1 MKCRSMIAVAIAT
14 CLIAGVMFAPT
25 RLHAQTPEI
34 LFQTGDYEAAA
45 IAAGAEVD
53 RGVWNEKWSRLL
65 VQTQLVQGQY
75 AAALETYE
83 TAIRRYSNSLA
94 LRLLAREALLGLGQQ
109 ERADAEADEIFEIL
123 QRPAGRF
130 ATADNLVAAGRYFVL
145 RREDAR
151 QILQLFYDRVRA
163 SEPGHVEAAI
173 ATAELALMKGD
184 FQVAAK
190 TLGEAKK
197 LDAGDPR
204 IDYLLWKAFAPSDPP
219 KASAALQQ
227 ALDRNPRLVP
237 ALLAMAE
244 MAIDRERYD
253 DAQSLIT
260 KVLEVNLHQ
269 SEAWSLLAVI
279 AHLRGQ
285 PEIEKLMRA
294 AALGTWPQNPEVDHT
309 IGRKLSQN
317 YRFAEGSQYQ
327 RQALTL
333 DPAHPEANF
342 QLAEDLLRLGQDDVG
357 WELAKSVA
365 QNDPYNVV
373 AYNLVTLYDRLQKFA
388 TISGDGIVVRMD
400 PKEAAIYGQSV
411 IDLLAKARSELCEK
425 YAVEVDGVIAV
436 EIFPQQKDFAI
447 RTFGLPGGDGFLGV
461 CFGRVITANSPA
473 SQGERPSN
481 WESVLWHEFCH
492 AVTLEKTKNRMPRWL
507 SEGISVYEERQRDS
521 ASGESMTPIY
531 RDMLLDESLTP
542 VSKLSGAFLNP
553 PSAIHLQFAYYQ
565 SSLVIEF
572 LVENYGFESILK
584 VLDDLAAGLN
594 INDALVRSVGSLDQ
608 LDQRFAMYAR
618 GLAEGFGK
626 EVDWSRDDLPER
638 GSVDDWTQWVKDHP
652 TNYFGNL
659 QLAQSLIAAKQ
670 YEAAVE
676 PLERLVQ
683 MQAVTGGRGGP
694 VELLADVYAKLDRTE
709 EEKETLQRLVAISDD
724 ALPAVI
730 RLAELAKQ
738 ESDWQAVSANA
749 NRILAI
755 QPLAAVGHLY
765 LADAS
770 EQIGK
775 PLDTIRALSAIGQ
788 LDPVDPASIEYRLAK
803 AYVDLEK
810 PDLATDKLI
819 SALREAPR
827 YRDALNLLLQITE
840 MPAKQPDQDDQK
852 PGDQ

>member
-1 MKCRSMIAVAIAT
+1 MKCHSLITGAVAWCAIAI
-14 CLIAGVMFAPT
+14 CLVSAESI
-25 RLHAQTPEI
+25 RAQTPEI
-34 LFQTGDYEAAA
+34 LFQTGEYEGAT
-45 IAAGAEVD
+45 IAARAEVD
-53 RGVWNEKWSRLL
+53 RGVWNEKWPRLL
-65 VQTQLVQGQY
+65 MQTQLVQGQY

-83 TAIRRYSNSLA
+83 AAIRRYSNSLA
-94 LRLLAREALLGLGQQ
+94 LRMLAREALLALGQT
-109 ERADAEADEIFEIL
+109 ERAEAEADEIFEIL

-130 ATADNLVAAGRYFVL
+130 ATSDNLVAAGRYFAL

-151 QILQLFYDRVRA
+151 QILQFFYDRVRTA
-163 SEPGHVEAAI
+163 EPGHVEAAI
-173 ATAELALMKGD
+173 ATAELALEKGD
-184 FQVAAK
+184 YQVAAK
-190 TLGEAKK
+190 TLSEAKK

-204 IDYLLWKAFAPSDPP
+204 IDYLLSKAFAPSDPQR
-219 KASAALQQ
+219 ASESLQQ
-227 ALDRNPRLVP
+227 SLDRNPQLVP

-260 KVLEVNLHQ
+260 KTLEVNVHQ

-285 PEIEKLMRA
+285 QEIEKLMRA
-294 AALGTWPQNPEVDHT
+294 AALSTWAQNPEVDHT

-317 YRFAEGSQYQ
+317 YRFTEGAQYQ
-327 RQALTL
+327 RQALTM
-333 DPAHPEANF
+333 DPAHPGANF

-400 PKEAAIYGQSV
+400 PQEAAIYGQAV
-411 IDLLAKARSELCEK
+411 IDLLAKARSELCNK
-425 YAVEVDGVIAV
+425 YAVEPDGVIAV
-436 EIFPQQKDFAI
+436 EIFPEQKDFAI

-507 SEGISVYEERQRDS
+507 SEGISVYEERQRNPS
-521 ASGESMTPIY
+521 SGESMTPIY
-531 RDMLLDESLTP
+531 REMLLDESLTP

-572 LVENYGFESILK
+572 LVENYGFDSILK

-608 LDQRFAMYAR
+608 LDERFAIYAR

-626 EVDWSRDDLPER
+626 DVDWSQDDLPER
-638 GSVDDWTQWVKDHP
+638 GSVDDWIQWAKDHP
-652 TNYFGNL
+652 TNYWGNL
-659 QLAQSLIAAKQ
+659 RLAESLIAAKQ

-676 PLERLVQ
+676 PLERLVE
-683 MQAVTGGRGGP
+683 MQAVTGSRGGP
-694 VELLADVYAKLDRTE
+694 LELLVDLYAQLDRFA
-709 EEKETLQRLVAISDD
+709 EEKATLERLVAISDD
-724 ALPAVI
+724 ALPAVT

-738 ESDWQAVSANA
+738 ESDWQLVSEYASE
-749 NRILAI
+749 ILAI
-755 QPLAAVGHLY
+755 QPLTALGHTY
-765 LADAS
+765 LAKAS
-770 EQIGK
+770 EQLGK

-788 LDPVDPASIEYRLAK
+788 LDPVDPASIEYRIAK
-803 AYVDLEK
+803 AYVDLDQ

-827 YRDALNLLLQITE
+827 YRDALRLLIQITDAAE
-840 MPAKQPDQDDQK
+840 KK
-852 PGDQ
+852 IKLETGDQ

>member
-1 MKCRSMIAVAIAT
+1 MKCRSIIAVAIAA

-45 IAAGAEVD
+45 VAAGAEVD

-65 VQTQLVQGQY
+65 MQTQLVQGQY

-130 ATADNLVAAGRYFVL
+130 ATSDNLVAAGRYFVL

-151 QILQLFYDRVRA
+151 QILQFFYDRVRT

-184 FQVAAK
+184 YQVAAK
-190 TLGEAKK
+190 TLAEAKK

-204 IDYLLWKAFAPSDPP
+204 IDYLLWKAFAPSDPT
-219 KASAALQQ
+219 KANAALQQ

-294 AALGTWPQNPEVDHT
+294 AALSTWPQNPEVDHT

-317 YRFAEGSQYQ
+317 YRFAEGAQYQ
-327 RQALTL
+327 RQALTF

-342 QLAEDLLRLGQDDVG
+342 QLAEDLLRLGYDDVG

-365 QNDPYNVV
+365 TTDPYNVV

-507 SEGISVYEERQRDS
+507 SEGISVYEERQRDN

-531 RDMLLDESLTP
+531 REMLLDESLTP

-626 EVDWSRDDLPER
+626 DVDWSREDLPER
-638 GSVDDWTQWVKDHP
+638 GSVEEWTQWVKDHP
-652 TNYFGNL
+652 SNYFGNL

-670 YEAAVE
+670 HEAAVE

-694 VELLADVYAKLDRTE
+694 LELLADVYAKLDRTAD
-709 EEKETLQRLVAISDD
+709 EKETLQRLVAISDD

-730 RLAELAKQ
+730 RLSELAKQ
-738 ESDWQAVSANA
+738 ESDWQSVSENA

-755 QPLAAVGHLY
+755 QPLTAVGHLY

-803 AYVDLEK
+803 AYVELEK

-827 YRDALNLLLQITE
+827 YRDALSLLLRITE
-840 MPAKQPDQDDQK
+840 MPEKQPDQVDQK

>member
-1 MKCRSMIAVAIAT
+1 MKCRSILRVAIACCVVASAT
-14 CLIAGVMFAPT
+14 LCAD
-25 RLHAQTPEI
+25 RLAAQSPEV
-34 LFQTGDYEAAA
+34 LFQTGQYEDAQAAA
-45 IAAGAEVD
+45 LAEVE
-53 RGVWNEKWSRLL
+53 RGVWNEKWPRLL
-65 VQTQLVQGQY
+65 MQTQLVQGQY

-83 TAIRRYSNSLA
+83 TAIQRYSNSLA
-94 LRLLAREALLGLGQQ
+94 LRMLAREALLGLDQSQ
-109 ERADAEADEIFEIL
+109 RAEAEADEIFEIL

-151 QILQLFYDRVRA
+151 QILQFFYDRVRT
-163 SEPGHVEAAI
+163 SEPGHLEAAI
-173 ATAELALMKGD
+173 ATAELALLKGD

-197 LDAGDPR
+197 LDVNDPR
-204 IDYLLWKAFAPSDPP
+204 IDYLLWKAFAPSDPQR
-219 KASAALQQ
+219 ASASLQQ
-227 ALDRNPRLVP
+227 AIDRNPRLVP

-244 MAIDRERYD
+244 SAIDRERYD
-253 DAQSLIT
+253 DAQALIT
-260 KVLEVNLHQ
+260 KVLEVNVHQ
-269 SEAWSLLAVI
+269 SDAWALLAVI

-294 AALGTWPQNPEVDHT
+294 SALSTWSQNPEVDHT
-309 IGRKLSQN
+309 IGKKLSQN
-317 YRFAEGSQYQ
+317 YRFAEGAQYQ
-327 RQALTL
+327 RQALL
-333 DPAHPEANF
+333 MDPVHPGANF
-342 QLAEDLLRLGQDDVG
+342 QLAEDLLRLGHDDVG

-411 IDLLAKARSELCEK
+411 IDLLTKARSELCEK
-425 YAVEVDGVIAV
+425 YAVEPDGVIAV

-473 SQGERPSN
+473 SQGDRPSN

-507 SEGISVYEERQRDS
+507 SEGISVYEERQRNP
-521 ASGESMTPIY
+521 ASGESMTPVY
-531 RDMLLDESLTP
+531 RQMLLDDSLTP

-594 INDALVRSVGSLDQ
+594 INDALVRSVGSLEQ
-608 LDQRFAMYAR
+608 LDQRFAIYAR
-618 GLAEGFGK
+618 ELAEGFGD
-626 EVDWSRDDLPER
+626 EMDWSQDDLPTR
-638 GSVDDWTQWVKDHP
+638 ASVDDWTQWVKDHP
-652 TNYFGNL
+652 NNYWGNL
-659 QLAQSLIAAKQ
+659 RLAESLVAAKQ
-670 YEAAVE
+670 YDAAIQ
-676 PLERLVQ
+676 PLEHLVE
-683 MQAVTGGRGGP
+683 MQAITGGRGGP
-694 VELLADVYAKLDRTE
+694 LELLADVYANLGQTAK
-709 EEKETLQRLVAISDD
+709 EKETLQRLVAMSDD
-724 ALPAVI
+724 ALPAAT
-730 RLAELAKQ
+730 RLAELAEA
-738 ESDWQAVSANA
+738 ESDWQAVSENA

-755 QPLAAVGHLY
+755 QPLTTTGHMY

-770 EQIGK
+770 EQLDH
-775 PLDTIRALSAIGQ
+775 PDDTIRSLSALSQ
-788 LDPVDPASIEYRLAK
+788 LDPVDPALIEYRTAR
-803 AYVDLEK
+803 AYVDLDQ
-810 PDLATDKLI
+810 PDLATDKLLA
-819 SALREAPR
+819 ALREAPR
-827 YRDALNLLLQITE
+827 YRDALDLLLQITE
-840 MPAKQPDQDDQK
+840 ADEKQSEQK
-852 PGDQ
+852 SGEQ

>member
-1 MKCRSMIAVAIAT
+1 MKCRSMIAVATAC
-14 CLIAGVMFAPT
+14 CLIATGLLAPA
-25 RLHAQTPEI
+25 RLRAQTPEV
-34 LFQTGDYEAAA
+34 LFQTGEYEAAA

-65 VQTQLVQGQY
+65 MQTQLVQGQY
-75 AAALETYE
+75 AGALETYE
-83 TAIRRYSNSLA
+83 AAIRRYSNSLT
-94 LRLLAREALLGLGQQ
+94 LRLLAHEALLGLGQPQ
-109 ERADAEADEIFEIL
+109 RADAEADEIFEIL

-130 ATADNLVAAGRYFVL
+130 ATSDNLVAAGRYFVL

-151 QILQLFYDRVRA
+151 QILQFFYDRVRA

-173 ATAELALMKGD
+173 ATAELALLKGD
-184 FQVAAK
+184 YQVAAK
-190 TLGEAKK
+190 TLGEAKQR
-197 LDAGDPR
+197 DAGDPR

-219 KASAALQQ
+219 RANAALQQ

-237 ALLAMAE
+237 ALLAMAD
-244 MAIDRERYD
+244 MAIDRERYS

-260 KVLEVNLHQ
+260 KVLEVNIHQ

-285 PEIEKLMRA
+285 REIEKLMRT
-294 AALGTWPQNPEVDHT
+294 AALSTWAQNPEVDHL

-317 YRFAEGSQYQ
+317 YRFAEGAQYQ
-327 RQALTL
+327 RQALTI
-333 DPAHPEANF
+333 DPTHPGANF
-342 QLAEDLLRLGQDDVG
+342 QLAEDLLRLGHDDVG

-365 QNDPYNVV
+365 QNDPYHVV

-400 PKEAAIYGQSV
+400 PQEAAIYGQSV

-481 WESVLWHEFCH
+481 WQSVLWHEFCH

-507 SEGISVYEERQRDS
+507 SEGISVYEERQRNS

-531 RDMLLDESLTP
+531 REMLSDESLTP

-553 PSAIHLQFAYYQ
+553 RSAIDLQFAYYQ

-572 LVENYGFESILK
+572 LVENYGFDSILK
-584 VLDDLAAGLN
+584 VLDDLAAGLS
-594 INDALVRSVGSLDQ
+594 INDALVRSVGSLNQ
-608 LDQRFAMYAR
+608 LDQQFAIYAR
-618 GLAEGFGK
+618 GLAAGFGK
-626 EVDWSRDDLPER
+626 DVDWSRDDLPQR
-638 GSVDDWTQWVKDHP
+638 GSVDDWTQWVKDRP
-652 TNYFGNL
+652 SNYWGNL
-659 QLAQSLIAAKQ
+659 QLAQALIAANQ
-670 YEAAVE
+670 YEAARE
-676 PLERLVQ
+676 PLERLVEL
-683 MQAVTGGRGGP
+683 QAVTGGRGGP
-694 VELLADVYAKLDRTE
+694 LELLSNVYAKLGRAD
-709 EEKETLQRLVAISDD
+709 EEKETLRRLVAISDD

-730 RLAELAKQ
+730 RLAEIATQ
-738 ESDWQAVSANA
+738 ESDWPAVSEYAHG
-749 NRILAI
+749 ILAI
-755 QPLAAVGHLY
+755 QPLTAVGHRY
-765 LADAS
+765 LAQAS
-770 EQIGK
+770 EQLGN
-775 PLDTIRALSAIGQ
+775 PLDTINALSALGQ
-788 LDPVDPASIEYRLAK
+788 LDPVDPASIEYRIAK
-803 AYVDLEK
+803 AYVDLQQPE
-810 PDLATDKLI
+810 LATDKLI

-827 YRDALNLLLQITE
+827 YREALGLLLQITE
-840 MPAKQPDQDDQK
+840 AVEKQIDQQS
-852 PGDQ
+852 GDQ

>member
-1 MKCRSMIAVAIAT
+1 MKCRSIIPVAIT
-14 CLIAGVMFAPT
+14 SCLIAGVMLAPA
-25 RLHAQTPEI
+25 RVRAQTPEV
-34 LFQTGDYEAAA
+34 LLQTGDYQAAA
-45 IAAGAEVD
+45 IAAGAEVE
-53 RGVWNEKWSRLL
+53 RGVWNEKWPRLL
-65 VQTQLVQGQY
+65 MQAQIIQGQY

-83 TAIRRYSNSLA
+83 AAIGRYSNSLT
-94 LRLLAREALLGLGQQ
+94 LRLLAREALLNLGQT
-109 ERADAEADEIFEIL
+109 ERAEAEADEIFEIL

-130 ATADNLVAAGRYFVL
+130 ATSDNLVAAGRYFVL

-151 QILQLFYDRVRA
+151 QILQFFYDRVRTA
-163 SEPGHVEAAI
+163 EPGHVEAAI
-173 ATAELALMKGD
+173 ATAELALLKGD
-184 FQVAAK
+184 YQVAAK

-197 LDAGDPR
+197 LAAGDPR
-204 IDYLLWKAFAPSDPP
+204 IDYLMSKAFAPSDPQ
-219 KASAALQQ
+219 KASESLQA
-227 ALDRNPRLVP
+227 ALDRNPQMVP
-237 ALLAMAE
+237 ALLTMAE

-253 DAQSLIT
+253 DAQATIT
-260 KVLEVNLHQ
+260 KVLEINIHQ

-294 AALGTWPQNPEVDHT
+294 AALSTWPQNPDVDHT

-327 RQALTL
+327 RQALTM
-333 DPAHPEANF
+333 DPAHPAANF
-342 QLAEDLLRLGQDDVG
+342 QLAEDLLRLGYDDVG

-365 QNDPYNVV
+365 ENDPYNVV

-400 PKEAAIYGQSV
+400 PKEAAIYGQAV
-411 IDLLAKARSELCEK
+411 IELLTTARNELCEK
-425 YAVEVDGVIAV
+425 YAVQPDGVIAV

-531 RDMLLDESLTP
+531 REMLLDESLTP

-565 SSLVIEF
+565 SSLVIDF

-594 INDALVRSVGSLDQ
+594 INDALTRSVGSLDQ
-608 LDQRFAMYAR
+608 LDQRFAAYAR
-618 GLAEGFGK
+618 GLAEDFAK
-626 EVDWSRDDLPER
+626 DVDWSQDDLPKR
-638 GSVDDWTQWVKDHP
+638 GSVDDWTQWVKEHP
-652 TNYFGNL
+652 TNYWGNL
-659 QLAQSLIAAKQ
+659 RLAETLIAAKQ
-670 YEAAVE
+670 YEAAIE
-676 PLERLVQ
+676 PLKKLVD

-694 VELLADVYAKLDRTE
+694 LELLAGVYAQLNRTA
-709 EEKETLQRLVAISDD
+709 EEKETLQRLVAIADD
-724 ALPAVI
+724 ALPAAN
-730 RLAELAKQ
+730 RLAELATE
-738 ESDWQAVSANA
+738 ESEWESVSDNA
-749 NRILAI
+749 KRILAI
-755 QPLAAVGHLY
+755 QPLTAAGHLY

-770 EQIGK
+770 ERLGK
-775 PLDTIRALSAIGQ
+775 PVDTIRALSALVQ
-788 LDPVDPASIEYRLAK
+788 LDPVDPASIEYRMAK
-803 AYVDLEK
+803 ALLELEK
-810 PDLATDKLI
+810 PEMATDRLL

-827 YRDALNLLLQITE
+827 YREALDLLLRITE
-840 MPAKQPDQDDQK
+840 SAENPTEQNQGEQ
-852 PGDQ
+852 

>member
-1 MKCRSMIAVAIAT
+1 MKCRSTIAVATACCFIASG
-14 CLIAGVMFAPT
+14 LLAPA

-34 LFQTGDYEAAA
+34 LFQTGEYEAAV
-45 IAAGAEVD
+45 IAAAAEVD
-53 RGVWNEKWSRLL
+53 RGVWNEKWPRLL
-65 VQTQLVQGQY
+65 MQGQLVQGRY
-75 AAALETYE
+75 ADALETYE
-83 TAIRRYSNSLA
+83 AAIRRYSNSLT
-94 LRLLAREALLGLGQQ
+94 LRMFAREALLALGQT
-109 ERADAEADEIFEIL
+109 ERAEAEADEIFEIL

-130 ATADNLVAAGRYFVL
+130 ATSDNLVAAGRYFAL

-151 QILQLFYDRVRA
+151 QILQFFYDRVRA
-163 SEPGHVEAAI
+163 AEPGHVEAAI
-173 ATAELALMKGD
+173 ATAELALEKGD
-184 FQVAAK
+184 YQVAAK

-204 IDYLLWKAFAPSDPP
+204 IDYLLWKSFAPSDPQR
-219 KASAALQQ
+219 ASEALQRS
-227 ALDRNPRLVP
+227 LDRNPRLVP

-244 MAIDRERYD
+244 MAIDRERYS
-253 DAQSLIT
+253 DARAMIT
-260 KVLEVNLHQ
+260 KVLEVNVHQ

-285 PEIEKLMRA
+285 DEIEKLMRA
-294 AALGTWPQNPEVDHT
+294 AALSTWGENPAVDHL

-317 YRFAEGSQYQ
+317 YRFAEGARYQ
-327 RQALTL
+327 RQALTN
-333 DPAHPEANF
+333 DPTHPAANF
-342 QLAEDLLRLGQDDVG
+342 QLAEDLLRLGEDAVG

-365 QNDPYNVV
+365 ENDPYNVV

-388 TISGDGIVVRMD
+388 TISGDGIVVRME
-400 PKEAAIYGQSV
+400 PREAAIYGQAV
-411 IDLLAKARSELCEK
+411 IDLLAKARGELCEK
-425 YAVEVDGVIAV
+425 YAIEPDGVITV

-507 SEGISVYEERQRDS
+507 SEGISVYEERQRS
-521 ASGESMTPIY
+521 PASGESMTPIY
-531 RDMLLDESLTP
+531 REMLLDESLTP

-572 LVENYGFESILK
+572 LVENYGFDSILN

-594 INDALVRSVGSLDQ
+594 INDALVRSVGSLEQ

-618 GLAEGFGK
+618 GLATGFGK
-626 EVDWSRDDLPER
+626 DVDWSQDDLPAR
-638 GSVDDWTQWVKDHP
+638 GSVAEWTRWVEQRP
-652 TNYFGNL
+652 TNYWGNL
-659 QLAQSLIAAKQ
+659 RLAQSLMAAKQ
-670 YEAAVE
+670 YESAVE

-694 VELLADVYAKLDRTE
+694 LELLAEVYAKLDRVD

-724 ALPAVI
+724 ALPAAT

-738 ESDWQAVSANA
+738 ESDWQSVSEHAG
-749 NRILAI
+749 RILAI
-755 QPLAAVGHLY
+755 QPLTAVGHLY
-765 LADAS
+765 LAEAS
-770 EQIGK
+770 ERLGK
-775 PLDTIRALSAIGQ
+775 PPETLRALRALGQ
-788 LDPVDPASIEYRLAK
+788 LDPVDPASIEFRKAK
-803 AYVDLEK
+803 AYVELGQSE
-810 PDLATDKLI
+810 LATDHLI
-819 SALREAPR
+819 AALGEAPR
-827 YRDALNLLLQITE
+827 YRAALELLLRIHE
-840 MPAKQPDQDDQK
+840 AVEINVDQQRD
-852 PGDQ
+852 P